1 MQIKPKCK
9 PQHSM
14 KDPVFGILY
23 NLIIGL
29 LCFCI
34 AIMLFSYVLFE
45 WNQADNTPFIQSA
58 VVKYWEVQELKS
70 KLYFQKC

>member
-1 MQIKPKCK
+1 MVCY
-9 PQHSM
+9 
-14 KDPVFGILY
+14 V
-23 NLIIGL
+23 
-29 LCFCI
+29 FCI
-34 AIMLFSYVLFE
+34 AIMLFPYELFE